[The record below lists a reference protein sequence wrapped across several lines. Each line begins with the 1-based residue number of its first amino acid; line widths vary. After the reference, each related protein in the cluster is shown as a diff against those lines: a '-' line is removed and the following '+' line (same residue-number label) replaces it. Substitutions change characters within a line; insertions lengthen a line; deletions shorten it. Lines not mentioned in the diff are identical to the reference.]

1 MIHIIHLEMFPLQLT
16 HCIHTSSHS
25 MHIFISSIIH
35 IINTT
40 TSSIISYIIYPI
52 HRKYDPYPCILG
64 IPVMPALFSTCKFY
78 IFVSFTMIGTY
89 CKHSDLRTG
98 LCFIYWSVTYCSTSV
113 VISFNHMILFVY
125 YVNSIQV

>member
-1 MIHIIHLEMFPLQLT
+1 
-16 HCIHTSSHS
+16 
-25 MHIFISSIIH
+25 MHMFISSIIH

-78 IFVSFTMIGTY
+78 IFVSFTMIGTVHTVSIVIY
-89 CKHSDLRTG
+89 VLACAL
-98 LCFIYWSVTYCSTSV
+98 FID
-113 VISFNHMILFVY
+113 
-125 YVNSIQV
+125 Q